1 MNREEAINLLG
12 WMKNKTNRE
21 DDLEAIDMAIEAL
34 QAEAAKIPI
43 KLEKRYPE
51 SKDEDIVDAFMR
63 GYISGRFQDEAAKK
77 GGGDGNG

>member
-1 MNREEAINLLG
+1 MKREEAIDLLG

-34 QAEAAKIPI
+34 QEEAAKIPI

-51 SKDEDIVDAFMR
+51 SKDEDIADAFMR
-63 GYISGRFQDEAAKK
+63 GYIAGRFPGETVK
-77 GGGDGNG
+77 GGDGDE